1 MRNRVTIAL
10 WLAILTLGLSM
21 AGVSLWLHQS
31 LLESRE
37 AAGRATLQIESL
49 EASVASLEGRID
61 RVTIGVQAL
70 DRQRGINDAKVS
82 ETLRQN
88 PEWSAGDTPDAV
100 VDGLCDILDC
110 VR

>member
-10 WLAILTLGLSM
+10 WAVIMTLGLSM

-31 LLESRE
+31 LLEARE
-37 AAGRATLQIESL
+37 AVGKATLQIESL

-61 RVTIGVQAL
+61 RVTAGVQAL
-70 DRQRGINDAKVS
+70 DRQRGVNDAKIS

-88 PEWSAGDTPDAV
+88 PEWAAGATPDSV